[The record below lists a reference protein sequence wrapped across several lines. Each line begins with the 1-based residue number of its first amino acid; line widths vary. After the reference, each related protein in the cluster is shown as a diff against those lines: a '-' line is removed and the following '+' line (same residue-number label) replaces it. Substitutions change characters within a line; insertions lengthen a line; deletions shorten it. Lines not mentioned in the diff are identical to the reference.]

1 MFRAMIISGTM
12 KMSTYNST
20 SGLQVAKLYIFQP
33 RYGWNIIFLLNP
45 IPSNAVLAVDRAT

>member
-20 SGLQVAKLYIFQP
+20 SGLQVAKLYIFSA
-33 RYGWNIIFLLNP
+33 P
-45 IPSNAVLAVDRAT
+45 IWLEYNFFT